1 MVCMMKIVGTKAYLV
16 QFACGM
22 NQIKRWML
30 GQGRAQPTAIA
41 AGIARI
47 GNAAMTQKTRF
58 DVQIAC
64 NRTRTAGAPSPAAIQ
79 RAVEGPGLVQECRQ
93 SGGSVALAHGI
104 NASIAHRW
112 LSTCP
117 LRYTRPNA
125 RSTCAKEGAVY
136 TLVPPM
142 AVPRSP

>member
-1 MVCMMKIVGTKAYLV
+1 
-16 QFACGM
+16 
-22 NQIKRWML
+22 ML
-30 GQGRAQPTAIA
+30 GQGQAQTTAIA

-47 GNAAMTQKTRF
+47 GNAAMTQKTCF

-64 NRTRTAGAPSPAAIQ
+64 NRTRTGGAPSPAAIQ
-79 RAVEGPGLVQECRQ
+79 HAVEGPGLVQECRQ
-93 SGGSVALAHGI
+93 SGASVTGVALAHGI
-104 NASIAHRW
+104 NTSIAHRW